1 MSIMRGYTIPEE
13 DKAYRLSCLTDEPSG
28 AVLMGDYTHV
38 SLDDLQERLADSELF
53 WSALEQLVV
62 GHTSNADDTGQ
73 RLGALMGVVQ
83 GLAYDLALDKAP
95 EIERQLIDRAE
106 EDFAAMQEAS

>member
-13 DKAYRLSCLTDEPSG
+13 DKSYRLSCLTDELSG

-53 WSALEQLVV
+53 WSALEQLVI
-62 GHTSNADDTGQ
+62 GHTTKTGDVEQ
-73 RLGALMGVVQ
+73 RLGALMGVIQ

-95 EIERQLIDRAE
+95 EVEKQLIERAE